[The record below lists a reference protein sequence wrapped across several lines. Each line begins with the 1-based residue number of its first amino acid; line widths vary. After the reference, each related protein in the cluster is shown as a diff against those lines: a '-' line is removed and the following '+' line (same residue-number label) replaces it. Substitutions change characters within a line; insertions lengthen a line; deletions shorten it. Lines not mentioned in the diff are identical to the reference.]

1 MAVED
6 ASNSTPESSA
16 PLVSQQTSDST
27 YDMEANAGRE
37 EPPQDEKN
45 LGHEYTIPTAV
56 KFTWLGAYFVL
67 SLLLTIYNKLVL
79 GVVRDILNAS
89 RTRCNLENLKTVA
102 NIGLVSLPMAPHVP
116 PHVGFRPRHAVHD
129 AHGLL

>member
-1 MAVED
+1 MAVDE
-6 ASNSTPESSA
+6 ASNSAPDSSA
-16 PLVSQQTSDST
+16 PLVSQQTPDST

-79 GVVRDILNAS
+79 GVVRDNLRAP
-89 RTRCNLENLKTVA
+89 RTRWHLQNLNIVA
-102 NIGLVSLPMAPHVP
+102 NICLVSLPMAPHVP
-116 PHVGFRPRHAVHD
+116 PHVGFRPRHAIYD